1 METRPEK
8 KKDKRPR
15 GRPVTNEIEQI
26 PDSPQDIARAL
37 FRDADRK
44 IRFNEENS

>member
-1 METRPEK
+1 METRPKK

-37 FRDADRK
+37 FRDAERRIK
-44 IRFNEENS
+44 FNTEK

>member
-15 GRPVTNEIEQI
+15 GRPIKNEIEQI
-26 PDSPQDIARAL
+26 PDSPQDIAQAL
-37 FRDADRK
+37 FRDAEKRIK
-44 IRFNEENS
+44 FNEQK